1 MYFMKLAHIVKER
14 SNCMKRSVGAIIVQ
28 NNRIISTGYNGVPGK
43 FNCYEG
49 GCKRCNSGVPQGIS
63 LEDCNCIHAEEA
75 AVLEE
80 GVHRSKGATLYTTLS
95 PCRWCS
101 KVIIAAGIKRVV
113 FDEKYQQSESEELLL
128 AQDIKFDRININP

>member
-1 MYFMKLAHIVKER
+1 MRIYINKELGLTK
-14 SNCMKRSVGAIIVQ
+14 NENPIQGAFIIEELTDLV
-28 NNRIISTGYNGVPGK
+28 
-43 FNCYEG
+43 
-49 GCKRCNSGVPQGIS
+49 
-63 LEDCNCIHAEEA
+63 EA

-113 FDEKYQQSESEELLL
+113 YDEKYQHSESEGLLL
-128 AQDIKFDRININP
+128 AQDIKIDRININP